1 MDQGNNERPARQVVS
16 SLQPQAHEF
25 PTDTSERLQL
35 ALDAGAIIGTW
46 VWDITHDCVTAD
58 ERFSRS
64 FGLSAE
70 SCKAGIPIA
79 EAFSSIHPDDVARV
93 AADIH
98 EAMGRGGAY
107 RCEYRVRQE
116 DGCYRWVEANGRAEL
131 DAQGQ
136 PVRFPGVLMDIESRR
151 AAEAERDRMS
161 ALLRTFTAAVP
172 GVVYAKD
179 LEGRMLVAN
188 HGTTELIGKPP
199 EFYLGKTDLE
209 FLEDKDQARQVME
222 TDQRIM
228 RSGKAEQIEERVDMP
243 DGSATIW
250 LSAKAPLLDAAGEV
264 IGLIGSSIDV
274 TARKSAET
282 ALRNLNRTLEA
293 RIAQAVA
300 EREAAEAAL
309 RQSQKMEAIGQLT
322 GGIAHD
328 FNNLLAGITG
338 SLDLIKLRLQQ
349 GRTADVE
356 RYVSVAYGAA
366 QRAAALTH
374 RLLAFSRRQTLLPV
388 HTDVHV
394 LIAEMEE
401 LIRRTVGPTIELDV
415 ELMAQSSTCLVDP
428 AQVEN
433 SLLNL
438 CINSRDA
445 LPAGGKISIRTCNHQ
460 LEAGLE
466 LDPELPPGTYLTIS
480 VTDNGA
486 GMSPDTLAKAFE
498 PFFTTKPVGAGTGLG
513 LSMVYG
519 FVRQSGGQVS
529 IQSDEGRGTTVCL
542 QLPYHP
548 AEVAAGTEV
557 EPGCLPH
564 TVGSGE
570 TVLVVD
576 DEPTVRMFV
585 SEALGHLGY
594 VVVEAADSQ
603 AGLQLLQSDTPI
615 DLLVTDIGLPGGM
628 NGRQMAEAGR
638 GNRPGL
644 PVLFMTGY
652 AQPLVPEQQ
661 PLDRSTTVLTK
672 PFALE
677 ELIARVGT
685 LLGRS

>member
-1 MDQGNNERPARQVVS
+1 MQVSGS
-16 SLQPQAHEF
+16 SSAPDENAF

-46 VWDITHDCVTAD
+46 VWDIPNDSVTAD
-58 ERFSRS
+58 ARFARS
-64 FGLSAE
+64 FGLPPERCE
-70 SCKAGIPIA
+70 SGLPIA
-79 EAFSSIHPDDVARV
+79 DAFASVHPEDVNRLAQTIEASMAS
-93 AADIH
+93 
-98 EAMGRGGAY
+98 GGTF
-107 RCEYRVRQE
+107 RCEYRVRQY

-131 DAQGQ
+131 NAQGQ
-136 PVRFPGVLMDIESRR
+136 AVRFPGVLMDIESRR

-179 LEGRMLVAN
+179 REGRMLVAN
-188 HGTTELIGKPP
+188 HGTTQLIGKPP

-209 FLEDKDQARQVME
+209 FLEDKAQARQVME
-222 TDQRIM
+222 TDQGIM
-228 RSGKAEQIEERVDMP
+228 GSGKALQIEERVDMP

-250 LSAKAPLLDAAGEV
+250 LSAKAPLFNDAGEV

-274 TARKSAET
+274 TARKDAESA
-282 ALRNLNRTLEA
+282 LLDVNRTLEA
-293 RIAQAVA
+293 RISEAVA
-300 EREAAEAAL
+300 EREEAQAAL

-338 SLDLIKLRLQQ
+338 SLDLIKLRLNQ

-356 RYVSVAYGAA
+356 RYVAVAYGAA

-388 HTDVHV
+388 DTDVHV
-394 LIAEMEE
+394 LIADMED
-401 LIRRTVGPTIELDV
+401 LIRRTVGPSIELTV
-415 ELMAQSSTCLVDP
+415 ELAAALSTCRVDP

-445 LPAGGKISIRTCNHQ
+445 VAGSGKIAITTYNQ
-460 LEAGLE
+460 TLAQGPD
-466 LDPELPPGTYLTIS
+466 LDPELAPGTYLTIC
-480 VTDNGA
+480 VADDGT
-486 GMSPDTLAKAFE
+486 GMSAETLSKAFE

-519 FVRQSGGQVS
+519 FVKQSGGQVKIHS
-529 IQSDEGRGTTVCL
+529 EEGSGTRVCL
-542 QLPYHP
+542 QLPHYAVTAP
-548 AEVAAGTEV
+548 AEVQVQQGQGMTPA
-557 EPGCLPH
+557 C
-564 TVGSGE
+564 SGE

-576 DEPTVRMFV
+576 DEPSVRMFV
-585 SEALGHLGY
+585 SETLGSLGY
-594 VVVEAADSQ
+594 TVIEAADGQ
-603 AGLQLLQSDTPI
+603 AGLQLLRSDTRV
-615 DLLVTDIGLPGGM
+615 DVLVTDIGLPGGVDGRKM
-628 NGRQMAEAGR
+628 AAAGRQC
-638 GNRPGL
+638 RPNL

-652 AQPLVPEQQ
+652 ARPCVSDNQ
-661 PLDRSTTVLTK
+661 PLDAITAVLTK
-672 PFALE
+672 PFGLETLASTVDSLLFTGRGSSAL
-677 ELIARVGT
+677 AAH
-685 LLGRS
+685 